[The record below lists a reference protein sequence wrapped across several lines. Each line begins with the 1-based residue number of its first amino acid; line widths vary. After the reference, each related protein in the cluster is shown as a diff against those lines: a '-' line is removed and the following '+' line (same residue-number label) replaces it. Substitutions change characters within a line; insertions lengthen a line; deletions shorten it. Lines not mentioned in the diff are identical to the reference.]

1 MLQFHR
7 NGRAYGTHADRDR
20 EAPWQCAPNMQQ
32 FRVRYATASENGG
45 RDTVAYRALVS
56 QAGISAAPY
65 TIRGKMMDN
74 SQKDIEQRA
83 QLAGNNR
90 FELLLFKLGEAANT
104 TQRELYGINVFK
116 IREILVMPTV
126 TVVAGADERV
136 LGVADIRGQIIPVID
151 LAKVSGCTPKDGPKI
166 LLVTEFARTTQ
177 GFAVEEV
184 DDIVRLDWDQ
194 VLSAE
199 SHSSGKTVTSLARLD
214 GNVDGSRLAQVLDVE
229 QILRDVLP
237 GGAAEITQA
246 DTGRLSI
253 RAGAKV
259 LAADDSGVARSLI
272 AQSLTAMGVP
282 FIMTKTGQEAWDV
295 IEKIKQQTQT
305 DGTTMQDHIAMVLTD
320 LEMPVMDG
328 FTLTRRI
335 KAEPA
340 LKDIPVVIHSSLS
353 GSANEEHVRKVGA
366 NAYIS
371 KFVASELAAV
381 MREALMHSAA

>member
-1 MLQFHR
+1 
-7 NGRAYGTHADRDR
+7 
-20 EAPWQCAPNMQQ
+20 
-32 FRVRYATASENGG
+32 
-45 RDTVAYRALVS
+45 
-56 QAGISAAPY
+56 
-65 TIRGKMMDN
+65 MDN

-104 TQRELYGINVFK
+104 THRELYGINVFK
-116 IREILVMPTV
+116 VREILVMPEV

-151 LAKVSGCTPKDGPKI
+151 LAKVAGCTPKDGPKI

-177 GFAVEEV
+177 GFAVQEV
-184 DDIVRLDWDQ
+184 DDIVRLEWDQ

-214 GNVDGSRLAQVLDVE
+214 GSVDGSRLAQVLDVE

-237 GGAAEITQA
+237 GGVETITQA
-246 DTGRLSI
+246 DTGILTVKR
-253 RAGAKV
+253 GAKV

-272 AQSLTAMGVP
+272 AQSLVAMGVP
-282 FIMTKTGQEAWDV
+282 FIMTKTGKEAWDV
-295 IEKIKQQTQT
+295 LEKVKRQTQL
-305 DGTTMQDHIAMVLTD
+305 DGTSMLDHIAMILTD
-320 LEMPVMDG
+320 LEMPEMDG

-335 KAEPA
+335 KADTD
-340 LKDIPVVIHSSLS
+340 LKEIPVVIHSSLS

-371 KFVASELAAV
+371 KFVASELATV
-381 MREALMHSAA
+381 MRQALLQTAV

>member
-1 MLQFHR
+1 
-7 NGRAYGTHADRDR
+7 
-20 EAPWQCAPNMQQ
+20 
-32 FRVRYATASENGG
+32 
-45 RDTVAYRALVS
+45 
-56 QAGISAAPY
+56 
-65 TIRGKMMDN
+65 MMDN

>member
-1 MLQFHR
+1 
-7 NGRAYGTHADRDR
+7 
-20 EAPWQCAPNMQQ
+20 
-32 FRVRYATASENGG
+32 
-45 RDTVAYRALVS
+45 VS
-56 QAGISAAPY
+56 RLHSLRTQV
-65 TIRGKMMDN
+65 MDN

-104 TQRELYGINVFK
+104 THRELYGINVFK
-116 IREILVMPTV
+116 VREILVMPEV

-151 LAKVSGCTPKDGPKI
+151 LAKVAGCTPKDGPKI

-177 GFAVEEV
+177 GFAVQEV
-184 DDIVRLDWDQ
+184 DDIVRLEWDQ

-214 GNVDGSRLAQVLDVE
+214 GSVDGSRLAQVLDVE

-237 GGAAEITQA
+237 GGVETITQA
-246 DTGRLSI
+246 DTGILTVKR
-253 RAGAKV
+253 GAKV

-272 AQSLTAMGVP
+272 AQSLVAMGVP
-282 FIMTKTGQEAWDV
+282 FIMTKTGKEAWDV
-295 IEKIKQQTQT
+295 LEKVKRQTQL
-305 DGTTMQDHIAMVLTD
+305 DGTSMLDHIAMVLTD
-320 LEMPVMDG
+320 LEMPEMDG

-335 KAEPA
+335 KADTD
-340 LKDIPVVIHSSLS
+340 LKEIPVVIHSSLS

-371 KFVASELAAV
+371 KFVASELATV
-381 MREALMHSAA
+381 MRQALLQTAV

>member
-1 MLQFHR
+1 
-7 NGRAYGTHADRDR
+7 
-20 EAPWQCAPNMQQ
+20 
-32 FRVRYATASENGG
+32 
-45 RDTVAYRALVS
+45 
-56 QAGISAAPY
+56 
-65 TIRGKMMDN
+65 MDN